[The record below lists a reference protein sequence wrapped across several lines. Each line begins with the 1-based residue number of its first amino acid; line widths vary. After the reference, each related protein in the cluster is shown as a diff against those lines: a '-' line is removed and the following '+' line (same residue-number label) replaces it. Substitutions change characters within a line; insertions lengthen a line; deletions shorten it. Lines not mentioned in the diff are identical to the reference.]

1 MEVLHNCLAELSLDN
16 HSAAVLELVA
26 GLTVVEVGEHMS
38 VKYRINL
45 LHLVS

>member
-1 MEVLHNCLAELSLDN
+1 LSSDN

-26 GLTVVEVGEHMS
+26 GLVVAEQGEHMS

-45 LHLVS
+45 LNPKSSE